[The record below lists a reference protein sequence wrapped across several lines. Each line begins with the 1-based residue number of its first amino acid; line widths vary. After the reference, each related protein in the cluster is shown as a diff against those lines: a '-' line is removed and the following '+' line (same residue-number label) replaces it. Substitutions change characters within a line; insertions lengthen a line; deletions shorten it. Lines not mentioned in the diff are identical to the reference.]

1 MHWMRYR
8 PVMRFFFARPSTTL
22 LAIAFLFP
30 ACETNAPPASSGVE
44 PPPEEERCTSAS
56 GVSKGPWVVR
66 VDASSAVVRWEACRE
81 GTKAGLAFE
90 PEAGGEKRTSLS
102 TETAFEVTNTYP
114 AALDPTAPKDE
125 AGTYYMHEAKLE
137 GLSAGVCYRYEL
149 AADAQSFGRVC
160 AARPVDTSF
169 RFLAIGDTNPG
180 LNGITE
186 KLLGQ
191 VVPKGFDF
199 TVHAGDIQYYAS
211 GLETWASW
219 FPRMQPLLAQ
229 GAFLPSVGNHELEK
243 PDELDQYYK
252 RFFGGA
258 GFDGND
264 EYYRF
269 ESGGI
274 WFFSVDTEQ
283 DVQLDSKQ
291 GIWLAQSLVDA
302 ASKPNFRASVIYF
315 HKPWVTCGDKS
326 EDSTARMQFQSIFD
340 ANGVRLV
347 IQAHMHGYER
357 FDLNG
362 RTFLTTGG
370 GGGILDD
377 INANM
382 DRPTC
387 AQRVASGAF
396 RHGVLIDVNAMEFS
410 GTVIDEMGVTRD
422 TFSVPIVP

>member
-1 MHWMRYR
+1 MHWIRYR
-8 PVMRFFFARPSTTL
+8 LVMRPFLLHTSATLFAITL
-22 LAIAFLFP
+22 LLP
-30 ACETNAPPASSGVE
+30 ACETKAPPSSTGVE
-44 PPPEEERCTSAS
+44 PPPEDERCTSIS
-56 GVSKGPWVVR
+56 GISKGPWVVR

-81 GTKAGLAFE
+81 GTKGGLTFE
-90 PEAGGEKRTSLS
+90 LEGGADKRTSS
-102 TETAFEVTNTYP
+102 SVETAFEVTNTYLAP
-114 AALDPTAPKDE
+114 FDPMAPKDE

-137 GLSAGVCYRYEL
+137 GLTKGVCYRYQLE
-149 AADAQSFGRVC
+149 ADANSFGRFC
-160 AARPVDTSF
+160 TAGISGAQF

-186 KLLGQ
+186 KLLQQ
-191 VVPKGFDF
+191 VLPSDFNF
-199 TVHAGDIQYYAS
+199 TVHAGDIQYYDS

-229 GAFLPSVGNHELEK
+229 GPFLPAVGNHESEK

-264 EYYRF
+264 HYYRF

-283 DVQLDSKQ
+283 DVQLDSTQ
-291 GIWLAQSLVDA
+291 GIWLAQSLADA
-302 ASKPNFRASVIYF
+302 AAKPGFRASIVYF

-326 EDSTARMQFQSIFD
+326 EDSAARMQFEPIFD

-396 RHGVLIDVNAMEFS
+396 RHGVLIDVNATTFS
-410 GTVIDEMGVTRD
+410 GTVIDEMGATRD
-422 TFSVPIVP
+422 TFSVSIMP